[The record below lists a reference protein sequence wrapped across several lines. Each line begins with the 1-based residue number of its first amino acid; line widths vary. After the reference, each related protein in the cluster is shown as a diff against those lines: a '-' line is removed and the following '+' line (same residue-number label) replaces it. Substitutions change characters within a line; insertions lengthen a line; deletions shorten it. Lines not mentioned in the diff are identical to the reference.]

1 MSYAS
6 PPLVSEGK
14 KNTSAEN
21 VVSRVG
27 ATSWKNIFHAV
38 AVLLDECLVQQ
49 KTGGAVIVPNALLPK
64 RPILTIFAY
73 EVDSYFE
80 TILNDYQNHPHG
92 VRPID
97 PKILSGNESV
107 IALNDIGSN
116 ADNVSTA

>member
-49 KTGGAVIVPNALLPK
+49 KTGGAVIVPNGK
-64 RPILTIFAY
+64 FASPTD
-73 EVDSYFE
+73 VSPCPADTLVPRSSLAE
-80 TILNDYQNHPHG
+80 TANLDDIC
-92 VRPID
+92 VRSR
-97 PKILSGNESV
+97 LV
-107 IALNDIGSN
+107 F
-116 ADNVSTA
+116 